1 MLDDRFKHWLGCT
14 NLTLAQATLLIMRLS
29 PSDWKDEEL
38 LEKLPDGFDAIYK
51 MLLKDANTPDDDAY
65 IKDDNGD
72 VHTVY
77 ELNIIDRNSK
87 KSFSYQDGLFIRVN
101 RNDLDNWLRKEDKDS
116 LLSILSEDLP
126 VMPAAHAYS
135 TEWLGIQQA
144 AISKFFNPRHVHDA
158 KKDEIV
164 EWINAEAKRAG
175 LIKSDNIS
183 SAIFTIIKP
192 KDHNPKA
199 KRVQPTE

>member
-101 RNDLDNWLRKEDKDS
+101 RGDLDNWLRKEDKDS

-144 AISKFFNPRHVHDA
+144 AISKFFNPRHAYDA
-158 KKDEIV
+158 KSDEIV

-192 KDHNPKA
+192 KDHNPKV
-199 KRVQPTE
+199 KRVQPAE